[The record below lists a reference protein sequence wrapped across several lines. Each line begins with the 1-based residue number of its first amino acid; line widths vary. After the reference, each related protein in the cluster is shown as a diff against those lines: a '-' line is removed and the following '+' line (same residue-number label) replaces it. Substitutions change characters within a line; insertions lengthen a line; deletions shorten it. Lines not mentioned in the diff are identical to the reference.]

1 MVFLISTARQAAI
14 RSLTDTAFINSFTS
28 RILVIVWD
36 ISDISRI
43 WLGRCFALMKYASL
57 ASM

>member
-43 WLGRCFALMKYASL
+43 WLGRRFDFRK
-57 ASM
+57 